1 MDFISDYHAFAEV
14 TSIWMGSDTLAHI
27 NAGLA
32 IYVVTQTMLR
42 TRRASIMAL
51 QAVIAAEL
59 CNEVI
64 DRLYFG
70 SWRWDDTIKDVIVT
84 LFWPTV
90 LYTLSRYRRQ
100 RWAINQ
106 LRIAALFKQRM
117 PTPGDVVLN
126 EEDGRIYDLREA
138 LERPLRR
145 AHSQAGARERD
156 IEPEVALNAA
166 KAPARRRGSR

>member
-1 MDFISDYHAFAEV
+1 MDLISDYHAFAEAA
-14 TSIWMGSDTLAHI
+14 SIWMGSDTLAHI

-51 QAVIAAEL
+51 QVVIAAEL

-70 SWRWDDTIKDVIVT
+70 GWRWDDTIKDVVVT

-106 LRIAALFKQRM
+106 ARIAALFKQAV
-117 PTPGDVVLN
+117 PSSGDVVLN
-126 EEDGRIYDLREA
+126 EEDGRVYDLREA

-145 AHSQAGARERD
+145 AHRQAGSREGD
-156 IEPEVALNAA
+156 IQPGVALNVAT
-166 KAPARRRGSR
+166 PSARRHGSR